1 MIRTYD
7 ELILLPTFKERFEY
21 LRLDGEVGAETF
33 SFDRVFNQMF
43 YKSAEWRRIRHQV
56 IVRDNGCDLAVPGC
70 DMFDKILVHHMNPI
84 TVTDIKEATEYLMNP
99 NYLICVSQETHN
111 AIHYG
116 SFETAKDYTVTERKP
131 GDTKLW

>member
-43 YKSAEWRRIRHQV
+43 YKSAEWRRIRH
-56 IVRDNGCDLAVPGC
+56 
-70 DMFDKILVHHMNPI
+70 
-84 TVTDIKEATEYLMNP
+84 
-99 NYLICVSQETHN
+99 
-111 AIHYG
+111 
-116 SFETAKDYTVTERKP
+116 
-131 GDTKLW
+131 